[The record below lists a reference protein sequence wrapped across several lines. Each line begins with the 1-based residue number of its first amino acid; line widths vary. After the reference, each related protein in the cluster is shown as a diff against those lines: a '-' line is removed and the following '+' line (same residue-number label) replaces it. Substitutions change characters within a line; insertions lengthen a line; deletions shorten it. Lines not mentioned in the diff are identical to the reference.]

1 MIKSMTGY
9 GAGRKLIKGGFIRA
23 EVRTLNHRYLD
34 IGVKVPESCLVFE
47 NQIKDLIKNEIKRG
61 KVSLSLVMETKG
73 KETPQVKIDFGAAE
87 KYFGLLEKLR
97 KKLNLASAV
106 SVEQI
111 ISFPHVLVFE
121 EQKEDLSNY
130 WPDIKS
136 VVVLTLQKMSSFRM
150 NEGRAIYRDLKNRI
164 SDIENAV
171 KRIEKRA
178 PQVIERFR
186 KKIEKRMEEL
196 SKPTDKNKIES
207 DVASFAQ
214 NVDIAEEITR
224 TKGHLT
230 EFLKSMKEDVETG
243 KKLDFITQE
252 ICREINTLSAKANDY
267 NISSDAIEIKSQVE
281 KIREQLQN
289 VE

>member
-9 GAGRKLIKGGFIRA
+9 GSGRKLIKGGLIRV
-23 EVRTLNHRYLD
+23 EIRTLNHRYLD
-34 IGVKVPESCLVFE
+34 ISAKLPESCLVFE
-47 NQIKDLIKNEIKRG
+47 NQVKELIKNEIKRG
-61 KVSLSLVMETKG
+61 KVSLSLVLETKG
-73 KETPQVKIDFGAAE
+73 KETPHARIDLDAAE
-87 KYFGLLEKLR
+87 KYYKLLEKLR
-97 KKLNLASAV
+97 KKLKLVSAV
-106 SVEQI
+106 SLEQI

-121 EQKEDLSNY
+121 EKKEDLSKY

-136 VVVLTLQKMSSFRM
+136 VVILALERMFSFRLS
-150 NEGRAIYRDLKNRI
+150 EGKAIFRDLKGRVR
-164 SDIENAV
+164 DIENAV

-178 PQVIERFR
+178 PFVIERFR
-186 KKIEKRMEEL
+186 EKIEKRMEGL
-196 SKPTDKNKIES
+196 SKPADKNKIEN

-224 TKGHLT
+224 TKGHLN
-230 EFLKSMKEDVETG
+230 EFSKSLNVGYEVG

-267 NISSDAIEIKSQVE
+267 LISSEAIEIKSQVE